1 MEKSGDATPIRDL
14 QVGWRGWFGDMRKM
28 QFLRAREP
36 DRTLWQGKGPRLILL
51 GVEALKFPTFKDL
64 TRIAEFYWVGVRFTF
79 SELKWDSRVSG
90 NKMKPM
96 QTIQDLIEEIK
107 LRVVWWALFV
117 FCVTYFLSHS
127 SKSMWMN
134 MPISILLVSALRF
147 LLNNVEFHWKVQRP
161 VRPQSYLSHLE
172 KKQLSV
178 NDPRLST
185 GPPPPRWKRKIG
197 SPIVED
203 AMSDFIDKILK
214 DFVIDLWYSDIT
226 PDKEAPEQIRVIIM
240 DALGEVSG
248 RVKEINLVD
257 LLTRDII
264 DLIGDHM
271 ELFRKNQ
278 AAIGVDVMKTLSSE
292 ERDDRLK
299 HHLMASK
306 ELHPALISPE
316 SEYKVLQRLM
326 GGVLAVVLRP
336 REAQC
341 PVVRSIARELL
352 TSLVIQPVLNFAS
365 PGYINELIE
374 YILLAIKDE
383 ITKVVAG
390 DQSTAGGNKYATFNQ
405 RTDMILSKVDNQREK
420 SSDYNPFQEDPLQP
434 RPADWARILEAATQ
448 RRTEVLAPE
457 NLENMWTKGRNYKR
471 KEHKKKIRATQE
483 HTPHTPVSSGVDSA
497 VPARKLGNEMEA
509 DRHEI
514 STGIEDKSIVKL
526 TRETSLDSQLSD
538 GTKKEMQFSLDPSKK
553 SYAEGGNLVDELE
566 DIGSLAADGNKIR
579 LKRSNSTSALKIQ
592 PDTKRALTEGGGS
605 IISEFYSP
613 EFGKRREEHVRKSAS
628 DMVVHCVGQQVPKLR
643 CRVMGAYFEKLGSKS
658 FAVYSIAVTDSEN
671 RTWFVKRRYRNFER
685 LHRHLKEIPNYTLQ
699 LPPKRIFSSST
710 EDAFVH
716 QRCIQLDKYLQD
728 LLSIANVAEQHEVWD
743 FLSGSSKN
751 YAFGKSPSV
760 MRTLAVNVDDAVD
773 DIVRQFKGVSDGL
786 MRKVVGSPTSEASS
800 SISAWNLSTNA
811 DETGVRAIRQ
821 NTVETTNSFSDN
833 EDGDKDKSCDPEE
846 AGSGAQENGWH
857 SDNELNSKGYPCRV
871 IHTRS
876 LGSEKKD
883 DLAGEGGFP
892 AANFTATSRNLEDPV
907 GMPPEWT
914 PPNVSVP
921 LLNLVDKVFQLKR
934 RGWLRR
940 QVFWISKQILQ
951 LMMEDAIDDWLLTQ
965 IHWLRREDT
974 IASGIRWLKDVLWP
988 NGTFFLRVGNAQD
1001 GNENPFQNISQL
1013 GGSKAD
1019 KPGSFEQQLEAARRA
1034 SDIKKMLFDGTP
1046 TALVSLIGHKQYRR
1060 CARDIYYFT
1069 QIYVNSVNPTV
1080 KNAFVFVLDTS
1091 LRVMSKPKNSQAL
1104 PSNYINI
1111 AIRELLDYSSKT
1123 EGGRAIYGSCY
1134 IIYELYHFYKYALV

>member
-1 MEKSGDATPIRDL
+1 MK
-14 QVGWRGWFGDMRKM
+14 
-28 QFLRAREP
+28 
-36 DRTLWQGKGPRLILL
+36 
-51 GVEALKFPTFKDL
+51 ALNS
-64 TRIAEFYWVGVRFTF
+64 IE
-79 SELKWDSRVSG
+79 
-90 NKMKPM
+90 
-96 QTIQDLIEEIK
+96 DLIEEIK

-117 FCVTYFLSHS
+117 FCVTYFLSYS

-134 MPISILLVSALRF
+134 LPLSIVLVSMLRI
-147 LLNNVEFHWKVQRP
+147 LLNNVEFRWKGQKP
-161 VRPQSYLSHLE
+161 VRPLSYLSHLE
-172 KKQLSV
+172 KKQLSL

-185 GPPPPRWKRKIG
+185 GPPPPKWKRKIG

-203 AMSDFIDKILK
+203 AMKDFIDKLLK

-226 PDKEAPEQIRVIIM
+226 PDKEAPEQIRAIIM

-264 DLIGDHM
+264 DLIGDHI
-271 ELFRKNQ
+271 ELFRRNQ

-292 ERDDRLK
+292 ERDERLK

-352 TSLVIQPVLNFAS
+352 TNLVIQPVLNFAS

-374 YILLAIKDE
+374 YILLAVKEE
-383 ITKVVAG
+383 ISKVVSG
-390 DQSTAGGNKYATFNQ
+390 DQSAAGGVHDQDSPLRKYATFNQ
-405 RTDMILSKVDNQREK
+405 NTDLTLAEVDNQREVF
-420 SSDYNPFQEDPLQP
+420 SDYNKSPEDPLQP
-434 RPADWARILEAATQ
+434 RPADWARVLEAATQ

-471 KEHKKKIRATQE
+471 KEHKKRIRGVQE
-483 HTPHTPVSSGVDSA
+483 PIPECSGIDSA
-497 VPARKLGNEMEA
+497 VPARNLGKEMVD

-514 STGIEDKSIVKL
+514 STGMEDTSIVKL
-526 TRETSLDSQLSD
+526 RRELSLDTQLSA
-538 GTKKEMQFSLDPSKK
+538 GTKKEMEFLLDPSKE
-553 SYAEGGNLVDELE
+553 SFADPGHLVNKLE
-566 DIGSLAADGNKIR
+566 DIGNLASDGSKSR

-592 PDTKRALTEGGGS
+592 PDTKIALTEGGGS

-613 EFGKRREEHVRKSAS
+613 GFGGHREDRISKSAS
-628 DMVVHCVGQQVPKLR
+628 EMVVHSVGQQVPKLR

-671 RTWFVKRRYRNFER
+671 STWFVKRRYRNFER
-685 LHRHLKEIPNYTLQ
+685 LHRHLKDIPNYTLH

-751 YAFGKSPSV
+751 YSFGKSPSV

-786 MRKVVGSPTSEASS
+786 MRKVVGPTAESS
-800 SISAWNLSTNA
+800 SLIPEWNLSANV
-811 DETGVRAIRQ
+811 DETGVLGFRQ
-821 NTVETTNSFSDN
+821 NTAESTNSFSDN
-833 EDGDKDKSCDPEE
+833 EEGDKDRSCDPVETR
-846 AGSGAQENGWH
+846 SGTRENGWH
-857 SDNELNSKGYPCRV
+857 SDNELNSKSYPPRV
-871 IHTRS
+871 VHTRS
-876 LGSEKKD
+876 LVLEKKAY
-883 DLAGEGGFP
+883 LVGEGGF
-892 AANFTATSRNLEDPV
+892 LEDPV

-921 LLNLVDKVFQLKR
+921 LLNLVDKVFQLKK
-934 RGWLRR
+934 RGWLR
-940 QVFWISKQILQ
+940 
-951 LMMEDAIDDWLLTQ
+951 
-965 IHWLRREDT
+965 
-974 IASGIRWLKDVLWP
+974 
-988 NGTFFLRVGNAQD
+988 
-1001 GNENPFQNISQL
+1001 
-1013 GGSKAD
+1013 
-1019 KPGSFEQQLEAARRA
+1019 
-1034 SDIKKMLFDGTP
+1034 
-1046 TALVSLIGHKQYRR
+1046 
-1060 CARDIYYFT
+1060 
-1069 QIYVNSVNPTV
+1069 
-1080 KNAFVFVLDTS
+1080 
-1091 LRVMSKPKNSQAL
+1091 
-1104 PSNYINI
+1104 
-1111 AIRELLDYSSKT
+1111 
-1123 EGGRAIYGSCY
+1123 
-1134 IIYELYHFYKYALV
+1134 

>member
-1 MEKSGDATPIRDL
+1 
-14 QVGWRGWFGDMRKM
+14 
-28 QFLRAREP
+28 
-36 DRTLWQGKGPRLILL
+36 
-51 GVEALKFPTFKDL
+51 
-64 TRIAEFYWVGVRFTF
+64 
-79 SELKWDSRVSG
+79 
-90 NKMKPM
+90 
-96 QTIQDLIEEIK
+96 
-107 LRVVWWALFV
+107 
-117 FCVTYFLSHS
+117 
-127 SKSMWMN
+127 
-134 MPISILLVSALRF
+134 
-147 LLNNVEFHWKVQRP
+147 
-161 VRPQSYLSHLE
+161 
-172 KKQLSV
+172 
-178 NDPRLST
+178 
-185 GPPPPRWKRKIG
+185 
-197 SPIVED
+197 
-203 AMSDFIDKILK
+203 
-214 DFVIDLWYSDIT
+214 
-226 PDKEAPEQIRVIIM
+226 
-240 DALGEVSG
+240 
-248 RVKEINLVD
+248 
-257 LLTRDII
+257 
-264 DLIGDHM
+264 
-271 ELFRKNQ
+271 
-278 AAIGVDVMKTLSSE
+278 
-292 ERDDRLK
+292 
-299 HHLMASK
+299 
-306 ELHPALISPE
+306 
-316 SEYKVLQRLM
+316 M

-390 DQSTAGGNKYATFNQ
+390 DQSTAGGVPDHGSPLNKYATFNQ

-434 RPADWARILEAATQ
+434 QPADWARILEAVTQ
-448 RRTEVLAPE
+448 RRTEVLTPE

-483 HTPHTPVSSGVDSA
+483 HTPVSSGVDSA
-497 VPARKLGNEMEA
+497 VPARKLGNEMVA

-566 DIGSLAADGNKIR
+566 DIGSLAADGNKSR

-592 PDTKRALTEGGGS
+592 PDTKRAFTEGGGS

-613 EFGKRREEHVRKSAS
+613 EFGRRREEHIGKSAS
-628 DMVVHCVGQQVPKLR
+628 DMVAHCVGQQVPKLR

-685 LHRHLKEIPNYTLQ
+685 LHRHLKEIPNYTLH

-846 AGSGAQENGWH
+846 AGSGAQGNGWH

-988 NGTFFLRVGNAQD
+988 NGTFFLRLGNAQD

-1069 QIYVNSVNPTV
+1069 QSTICV
-1080 KNAFVFVLDTS
+1080 KQLAYAILELSLVSIFPELQDLVLDVHQTMG
-1091 LRVMSKPKNSQAL
+1091 VN
-1104 PSNYINI
+1104 
-1111 AIRELLDYSSKT
+1111 ET
-1123 EGGRAIYGSCY
+1123 
-1134 IIYELYHFYKYALV
+1134 V